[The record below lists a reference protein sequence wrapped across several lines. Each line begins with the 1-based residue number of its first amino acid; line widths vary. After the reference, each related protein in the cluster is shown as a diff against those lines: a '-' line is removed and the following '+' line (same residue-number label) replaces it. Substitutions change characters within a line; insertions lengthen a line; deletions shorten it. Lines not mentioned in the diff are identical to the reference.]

1 MKNQSA
7 IIAML
12 AILSI
17 AALVGVF
24 TVQVAD
30 AQLPRLSVGATGLE
44 VETEE
49 FDIFAGERGLGIVT
63 EEFTLEAGPR
73 AEPDGVRL
81 DTEEFGLSANP
92 SGIFLDPR
100 E

>member
-1 MKNQSA
+1 MIHQNA

-17 AALVGVF
+17 AAVVGVF

-30 AQLPRLSVGATGLE
+30 AQLPRLSVS
-44 VETEE
+44 
-49 FDIFAGERGLGIVT
+49 
-63 EEFTLEAGPR
+63 
-73 AEPDGVRL
+73 AEGVVAQ
-81 DTEEFGLSANP
+81 TEEFGLIADTIGVGVATEEFILSADP
-92 SGIFLDPR
+92 LGEVDLATEEFALSADGRDGRVGLITPR